1 MSGLETSSTVENL
14 AAEALSVARVAAT
27 AIREDVLHRLAPQER
42 TGPERLLRM
51 LEARKIFEVTT
62 LDHLN
67 ALESKLTARII
78 EGTFMVERFEGGEGN
93 VSPVSWREPRLTEEA
108 DGLSN
113 ALSII
118 LELIFLLEI
127 THDRLAAEA
136 AVEVLRQSL

>member
-27 AIREDVLHRLAPQER
+27 AIREDVLHRLAPRER

-67 ALESKLTARII
+67 ALESKLAARII
-78 EGTFMVERFEGGEGN
+78 EGTLMVERFEGGEGN
-93 VSPVSWREPRLTEEA
+93 VSPISSREPRLTEEA

-136 AVEVLRQSL
+136 AVEALHQSL

>member
-27 AIREDVLHRLAPQER
+27 AIREDVLHRLAPRER

-67 ALESKLTARII
+67 ALESKLAARII
-78 EGTFMVERFEGGEGN
+78 EGTSMVERFEGGEGN
-93 VSPVSWREPRLTEEA
+93 VSPISWREPRLTEEA

-113 ALSII
+113 ALTII